1 MIKGAFDKPLMPR
14 KQFLKRLA
22 TNIAIAL
29 GVGALSLLGGM
40 WGYMHYE
47 HLSRVDAFLNA
58 SMLLGGMGPVT
69 MPQTESGKWFAG
81 FYALYC
87 GAVFLLGASFVLAPV
102 AHRVL
107 HKFHLAEE
115 DEE

>member
-1 MIKGAFDKPLMPR
+1 MKGLFDKPLMPR
-14 KQFLKRLA
+14 EQFLKRLA

-29 GVGALSLLGGM
+29 GVGAISLIGGM

-58 SMLLGGMGPVT
+58 SMLLGGMGPVNT
-69 MPQTESGKWFAG
+69 PQTEGGKVFAG
-81 FYALYC
+81 IYALYC
-87 GAVFLLGASFVLAPV
+87 GAIFLLGASFVLGPV

-115 DEE
+115 DEK